1 MKIRRI
7 YFIISILLVATTLF
21 AQQEETAVDRVIEQI
36 YDFLMEDIDDEAAI
50 DYGDLYDDLT
60 AIYKS
65 PINLNTAT
73 PEELAK
79 VRFLSDIQ
87 IENLMYYIYKVGRMQ
102 TIYELQLVDG
112 FDPFTIRL
120 LLPFVRV
127 ATQHDET
134 TWNLRDVMRHS

>member
-1 MKIRRI
+1 MKTRRI
-7 YFIISILLVATTLF
+7 CFIISILLVAPTLF
-21 AQQEETAVDRVIEQI
+21 AHQEETAIDRVIEQI

-60 AIYKS
+60 AIYES

-87 IENLMYYIYKVGRMQ
+87 IENLMTRSPYGCCC
-102 TIYELQLVDG
+102 
-112 FDPFTIRL
+112 RL
-120 LLPFVRV
+120 YVWPHN
-127 ATQHDET
+127 TTKQHGT
-134 TWNLRDVMRHS
+134 CAM